1 VIEKVPQTWR
11 IADLG
16 KIAKEF
22 ISGGTPSTKEAKFWD
37 GDIPWTTSA
46 PISDTD
52 IFLDCGQRFISLEG
66 LENSASHLV
75 PKGNLLVGTRVGVG
89 KAVVNLIDIAIS
101 QDLTGIVLNSSATP
115 AFIAYQF
122 KTQRVTSFFFG
133 RKRGTTIKGIARLD
147 LHALPLS
154 IPPLT
159 EQQAIVQALQAV
171 QEAREARR
179 REAALERE
187 RKAALMDYLF
197 THGTHDEPRQQTEIG
212 EIPQSWRL
220 VQVDNLKAPIKGSL
234 VAGPFG
240 SNIGKKF
247 FVESGVP
254 LIRGNNLTKGDR
266 FFIDGG
272 FVFITREKAQELKS
286 CEAIKNDLIITAAG
300 TLGQIGIIPQDS
312 IYSRYIISN
321 KQIRLR
327 IDDKIIFP
335 LLIFYWFSTSFIQNL
350 IKKYN
355 SGTSIPVINLGI
367 IRRLPIPLASMSEQK
382 EIIEVLEICRA
393 KIAALEHEAELL
405 EELFRAMLEELM
417 NGRLSALPLV
427 EAEGTA

>member
-1 VIEKVPQTWR
+1 MIKKVPQTWR

-46 PISDTD
+46 IISETD
-52 IFLDCGQRFISLEG
+52 IFLDCGQRFITHEG
-66 LENSASHLV
+66 LKNSASHLV

-122 KTQRVTSFFFG
+122 KTQRITSFFFG

-147 LHALPLS
+147 LHALPLW
-154 IPPLT
+154 IPPLK
-159 EQQAIVQALQAV
+159 EQQAITRALRAV

-197 THGTHDEPRQQTEIG
+197 THGTHGEPRQQTDVG
-212 EIPQSWRL
+212 EIPQSWRMEKL
-220 VQVDNLKAPIKGSL
+220 
-234 VAGPFG
+234 
-240 SNIGKKF
+240 GKI
-247 FVESGVP
+247 VT
-254 LIRGNNLTKGDR
+254 LQRGK
-266 FFIDGG
+266 
-272 FVFITREKAQELKS
+272 
-286 CEAIKNDLIITAAG
+286 DL
-300 TLGQIGIIPQDS
+300 P
-312 IYSRYIISN
+312 
-321 KQIRLR
+321 
-327 IDDKIIFP
+327 
-335 LLIFYWFSTSFIQNL
+335 IQNR
-350 IKKYN
+350 N
-355 SGTSIPVINLGI
+355 SGSIPVIGSNGI
-367 IRRLPIPLASMSEQK
+367 VGWHNQSVENVPIPGLATGRSGSIGLLTYIDRPYWPLNTVLYVSNFHGNDPLFVYYWLHLFDFKRYSQGVSVPTLNRNMVSPIPFPLPPLPEQK
-382 EIIEVLEICRA
+382 IIANAIQACDT
-393 KIAALEHEAELL
+393 KIAALEQEAAILD
-405 EELFRAMLEELM
+405 ELFRAMLEELM
-417 NGRLSALPLV
+417 TGRLSALALV

>member
-1 VIEKVPQTWR
+1 MIDKVPQTWR

-22 ISGGTPSTKEAKFWD
+22 LSGGTPSTKEAKFWD

-46 PISDTD
+46 LISETD
-52 IFLDCGQRFISLEG
+52 IFLDCGQRFITHEG

-101 QDLTGIVLNSSATP
+101 QDLTGIVLNSSVNP

-179 REAALERE
+179 RETALERE
-187 RKAALMDYLF
+187 RKAALMEYLF
-197 THGTHDEPRQQTEIG
+197 THGTHGEPRQQTEIG
-212 EIPQSWRL
+212 EIPQSWRVEKL
-220 VQVDNLKAPIKGSL
+220 GKIVTLQRGKDLPVQNRNPG
-234 VAGPFG
+234 
-240 SNIGKKF
+240 
-247 FVESGVP
+247 
-254 LIRGNNLTKGDR
+254 
-266 FFIDGG
+266 
-272 FVFITREKAQELKS
+272 
-286 CEAIKNDLIITAAG
+286 
-300 TLGQIGIIPQDS
+300 
-312 IYSRYIISN
+312 
-321 KQIRLR
+321 
-327 IDDKIIFP
+327 
-335 LLIFYWFSTSFIQNL
+335 
-350 IKKYN
+350 
-355 SGTSIPVINLGI
+355 SIPVIGSNGI
-367 IRRLPIPLASMSEQK
+367 VGWHNQSAEHVPIPGVATGRSGSIGLLTYEDRPYWPLNTVLYVSNFHGNDPLFIYYWLHLFDFKRYSQGVSVPTLNKNMVSPVPFPLPPLQEQK
-382 EIIEVLEICRA
+382 VIANAMQACDT
-393 KIAALEHEAELL
+393 KIAALEQEAALL

-417 NGRLSALPLV
+417 TGRLSALPL
-427 EAEGTA
+427 A

>member
-1 VIEKVPQTWR
+1 MIEEDPQTWR
-11 IADLG
+11 ISDLG
-16 KIAKEF
+16 KIAKQF
-22 ISGGTPSTKEAKFWD
+22 ISGGTPSTKEPEFWD

-52 IFLDCGQRFISLEG
+52 IFLDCGQRFITLEG

-101 QDLTGIVLNSSATP
+101 QDLTGIVLNSSVTP

-159 EQQAIVQALQAV
+159 EQQAIVKALRAV

-197 THGTHDEPRQQTEIG
+197 NHGTLGEPRQQTEIG
-212 EIPQSWRL
+212 EIPQSWQVVELRAMVKVKGGKRL
-220 VQVDNLKAPIKGSL
+220 PKGAAFSREPTEFPYIRIVDFINGSVKTQGLKYLSKDLYEVIKNYTISKDDIYISI
-234 VAGPFG
+234 AGT
-240 SNIGKKF
+240 IGI
-247 FVESGVP
+247 VGTIPPELDGA
-254 LIRGNNLTKGDR
+254 NLTENAAK
-266 FFIDGG
+266 
-272 FVFITREKAQELKS
+272 
-286 CEAIKNDLIITAAG
+286 LIILNNNTINKDFLARY
-300 TLGQIGIIPQDS
+300 LGGNRGQSQIGNLTTKTTQPKLALTRIE
-312 IYSRYIISN
+312 
-321 KQIRLR
+321 QI
-327 IDDKIIFP
+327 K
-335 LLIFYWFSTSFIQNL
+335 
-350 IKKYN
+350 
-355 SGTSIPVINLGI
+355 V
-367 IRRLPIPLASMSEQK
+367 PIPAFNEQK
-382 EIIEVLEICRA
+382 EIAETLGACDA
-393 KIAALEHEAELL
+393 KIAALEQETALL

-417 NGRLSALPLV
+417 TGRLSALPLV

>member
-1 VIEKVPQTWR
+1 MIEKVPQTWR
-11 IADLG
+11 ITNLG
-16 KIAKEF
+16 KIANEF
-22 ISGGTPSTKEAKFWD
+22 ISGGTPSTKEGKFWD

-52 IFLDCGQRFISLEG
+52 IFIDCGQRFITLEG

-154 IPPLT
+154 IPILT

-187 RKAALMDYLF
+187 RKTALMDYLF
-197 THGTHDEPRQQTEIG
+197 IHGTHGEPRKKTESG
-212 EIPQSWRL
+212 EIPQSWKMVRL
-220 VQVDNLKAPIKGSL
+220 NEVAKIERGKFAHRPRNDPAFYGGEIPFIQTGDVALCDGHIRNYSQTLNERGLSVSKIFPKGII
-234 VAGPFG
+234 VITIAA
-240 SNIGKKF
+240 NIGYTGILDF
-247 FVESGVP
+247 DSAFPDS
-254 LIRGNNLTKGDR
+254 L
-266 FFIDGG
+266 
-272 FVFITREKAQELKS
+272 
-286 CEAIKNDLIITAAG
+286 
-300 TLGQIGIIPQDS
+300 IGITPKKHVNS
-312 IYSRYIISN
+312 EY
-321 KQIRLR
+321 LR
-327 IDDKIIFP
+327 
-335 LLIFYWFSTSFIQNL
+335 FYLSTQQPEMDRRAPR
-350 IKKYN
+350 
-355 SGTSIPVINLGI
+355 GTQKNINIEFLAPWPVI
-367 IRRLPIPLASMSEQK
+367 LPPTTEQC
-382 EIIEVLEICRA
+382 EIADALRACEA
-393 KIAALEHEAELL
+393 KIAALEQEATGL

-417 NGRLSALPLV
+417 TGRLSALPLV
-427 EAEGTA
+427 EAGGGA

>member
-1 VIEKVPQTWR
+1 MIEKVPQTWQ

-52 IFLDCGQRFISLEG
+52 IFIDCGQRFITLEG

-101 QDLTGIVLNSSATP
+101 QDLTGIVLNSSSTP

-122 KTQRVTSFFFG
+122 KTQRATSFFFG

-154 IPPLT
+154 IPPLP
-159 EQQAIVQALQAV
+159 EQQAIVQALRAV

-179 REAALERE
+179 QEAALERE

-197 THGTHDEPRQQTEIG
+197 TQGTHGEPRQQTEIG
-212 EIPQSWRL
+212 KIPQSWRAVKL
-220 VQVDNLKAPIKGSL
+220 GAHCHKPQYGFTASSTDEPIGPQFLRITDIQEDKVDWGSVPYCVCKDKLKQSYIL
-234 VAGPFG
+234 
-240 SNIGKKF
+240 
-247 FVESGVP
+247 ESGDIVIARIGATTGKTYLVKECP
-254 LIRGNNLTKGDR
+254 EAIYASYLIRIRAKKDLLPEILFFFSQTENYWNQINQKKGGR
-266 FFIDGG
+266 LKGG
-272 FVFITREKAQELKS
+272 V
-286 CEAIKNDLIITAAG
+286 N
-300 TLGQIGIIPQDS
+300 IP
-312 IYSRYIISN
+312 I
-321 KQIRLR
+321 L
-327 IDDKIIFP
+327 
-335 LLIFYWFSTSFIQNL
+335 QNL
-350 IKKYN
+350 IM
-355 SGTSIPVINLGI
+355 P
-367 IRRLPIPLASMSEQK
+367 LPPISEQK
-382 EIIEVLEICRA
+382 VIAEVLDLCDA
-393 KIAALEHEAELL
+393 KVTALEKEAELL

-417 NGRLSALPLV
+417 AGRLSALPLV
-427 EAEGTA
+427 EAEVTA